1 MRERIPLERSFLTS
15 TGIRGKTLIFIELLE
30 RMKVMV
36 KQIIQLN
43 IGYARVAIAAIN
55 CD

>member
-1 MRERIPLERSFLTS
+1 MFT
-15 TGIRGKTLIFIELLE
+15 ELLE

-43 IGYARVAIAAIN
+43 IGYSPVAIATIN
-55 CD
+55 CDYQCL

>member
-1 MRERIPLERSFLTS
+1 MFT
-15 TGIRGKTLIFIELLE
+15 ELLE

-43 IGYARVAIAAIN
+43 IDYSQGAIAVIN
-55 CD
+55 CDYQCL